1 MNQGSVVIEN
11 NDIFFFIASTILSQL
26 CTCFWAAVD
35 GRSAKQKPR
44 LFEISHE
51 RNYISI
57 GICRFPSLHSCK
69 SSPFKRGDRRSYL
82 LFLIYDVLFTV

>member
-35 GRSAKQKPR
+35 GRSAKQKHR
-44 LFEISHE
+44 LFVKFRTKEIIY
-51 RNYISI
+51 RLGYVV
-57 GICRFPSLHSCK
+57 FPRCIRVNLPLSNEVT
-69 SSPFKRGDRRSYL
+69 GDR
-82 LFLIYDVLFTV
+82 IYYF